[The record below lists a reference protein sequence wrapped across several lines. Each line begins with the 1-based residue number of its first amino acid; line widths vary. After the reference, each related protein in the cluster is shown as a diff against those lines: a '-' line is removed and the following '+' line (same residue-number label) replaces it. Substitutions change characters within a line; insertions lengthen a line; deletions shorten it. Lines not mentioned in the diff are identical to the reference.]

1 MNIAHKEQDLKNWRS
16 NRKNSG
22 FLPEER
28 EWMTRLLVRAPKG
41 SWTCTG
47 T

>member
-1 MNIAHKEQDLKNWRS
+1 VLAIGDFNTAHRAIDLARPRT

-28 EWMTRLLVRAPKG
+28 AVLDT
-41 SWTCTG
+41 
-47 T
+47 